1 MRATSTTLH
10 ALALAAL
17 ALPIG
22 LPAAAQDAAPAEEAA
37 PAPDAEAVPEAAPDA
52 PAEAAPA
59 EAAPEAA
66 TTGPA
71 AAPAEGTAPE
81 AAPDAGLSLGEPV
94 EGAAADAAGTGEP
107 QPGETYIR
115 ETFGSWGQR
124 CLRAQE
130 GPDPCQLYQLLN
142 DAEGNP
148 VAEISMFPL
157 PAGGEATAGATIVT
171 PLETLLTEDLTLSV
185 DGAATRRYPFT
196 FCNAAGCVARVGFT
210 AEEVQQF
217 RAGSQATLRLVP
229 AAAPDQEV
237 VLTISL
243 SGFTAGFDAQQTPP
257 AE

>member
-10 ALALAAL
+10 AFALAAL
-17 ALPIG
+17 VLPLG
-22 LPAAAQDAAPAEEAA
+22 SPVTAQDAAPAEGA
-37 PAPDAEAVPEAAPDA
+37 PAPGVEAEPAPDPTPEA

-59 EAAPEAA
+59 EAAPDAA
-66 TTGPA
+66 AADP
-71 AAPAEGTAPE
+71 AAPAEG

-94 EGAAADAAGTGEP
+94 EGAEAQAGEP

-115 ETFGSWGQR
+115 ETFGAWGQR

-157 PAGGEATAGATIVT
+157 PEGGEATAGATIVT

-210 AEEVQQF
+210 AEEVRQF
-217 RAGSQATLRLVP
+217 RAGNQATIRLVP

-243 SGFTAGFDAQQTPP
+243 SGFTAGFDAQQTQP

>member
-1 MRATSTTLH
+1 MRATPIALN

-17 ALPIG
+17 G
-22 LPAAAQDAAPAEEAA
+22 LPLGLPLAAQDAAPAEEATPVPEAA
-37 PAPDAEAVPEAAPDA
+37 PATSPEAAPEAAPDA
-52 PAEAAPA
+52 ASDPAP
-59 EAAPEAA
+59 
-66 TTGPA
+66 
-71 AAPAEGTAPE
+71 APAEG

-94 EGAAADAAGTGEP
+94 DEAAAAPAGEP

-115 ETFGSWGQR
+115 ETFGAWGQR
-124 CLRAQE
+124 CLRAEE

-142 DAEGNP
+142 DAQGNP
-148 VAEISMFPL
+148 VAEISLFPL
-157 PAGGEATAGATIVT
+157 PDGGEAAAGATIVT

-185 DGAATRRYPFT
+185 DGTATRRYPFT

-210 AEEVQQF
+210 ADEVQQF
-217 RAGSQATLRLVP
+217 RGGNEATIRLVP

-243 SGFTAGFDAQQTPP
+243 SGFTAGFDAQQTTP

>member
-1 MRATSTTLH
+1 MRATMTSRH
-10 ALALAAL
+10 ALAVLAL
-17 ALPIG
+17 ALPLA
-22 LPAAAQDAAPAEEAA
+22 LPATAQDAAPAEDAG
-37 PAPDAEAVPEAAPDA
+37 PAPDAAEGAAEPA
-52 PAEAAPA
+52 PG
-59 EAAPEAA
+59 AAPEAPV
-66 TTGPA
+66 TP
-71 AAPAEGTAPE
+71 APE
-81 AAPDAGLSLGEPV
+81 AEAADPEAGPDAGLSLGEPV
-94 EGAAADAAGTGEP
+94 DEAATAPAGEP

-115 ETFGSWGQR
+115 DTFGAWNQR
-124 CLRAQE
+124 CLRAEE

-148 VAEISMFPL
+148 VAEISLFPL
-157 PAGGEATAGATIVT
+157 PEGGEATAGATIVT

-210 AEEVQQF
+210 AEEVRQF
-217 RAGSQATLRLVP
+217 RAGDQATLRLVP

-243 SGFTAGFDAQQTPP
+243 AGFTAGFDAQQTQP